1 MTTLQNA
8 ISGLFAS
15 RSGLNTASNNIANSS
30 TEGYSRQRAEFSQN
44 SSISIGGAIYGK
56 GVTVSRISRAYSDLT
71 NKEIIRNLALT
82 ESANTQ
88 SLLLSRIDS
97 LIASP
102 DSGLNDAFT
111 GFFEAAQDLSVRPT
125 DVVTRNSFLSRLETL
140 TTRFND
146 MDRLFDTVINETS
159 SGTRETVAFANK
171 LSEEIA
177 ELNKLITSTERQGPG
192 SGANDL
198 LDQRDLAVEK
208 LASLFEVNRVIQE
221 DGAYAIFLKNGQPLV
236 SEGRSYQISTRPNPT
251 NPEQVQIG
259 VNAQINGSLEFV
271 AFTRDGIGDSKL
283 GGLIDTY
290 EKVNGYRNEMGLI
303 AVRFVE
309 EVNAAFEQGFIAG
322 PPPSPGIPVLSFKG
336 ASGLDNGFTFATAD
350 QFNSDPTS
358 RLQVMSV
365 NSGVQGTAD
374 YEVYQQSGQ
383 LFVRGKGS
391 FSLGTPVTDLGAG
404 AYSADGLF
412 EFNLA
417 GGSLADGDSF
427 YVSPFRGGAKNIQLD
442 ITSPNQLATSKDPL
456 LVGNNEVALDIVSLQ
471 SSLTMFGGN
480 AQSGASFIGAFARIT
495 NMVGD
500 DTRTAKVNLETQ
512 SNLLFQSR
520 AEKDSSVGVNLDE
533 EAANLLKFQQAFQ
546 AASQVISVEKSL
558 FEGLINSIG

>member
-44 SSISIGGAIYGK
+44 ASMSVGGAIFGK
-56 GVTVSRISRAYSDLT
+56 GVSVERISRSYADLA

-88 SLLLSRIDS
+88 ASLLSRIDS

-102 DSGLNDAFT
+102 ESGLNDSFGA
-111 GFFEAAQDLSVRPT
+111 FFEAAQDLSVRPT
-125 DVVTRNSFLSRLETL
+125 DVVTRNSFLSRLESL
-140 TTRFND
+140 ATRFND
-146 MDRLFDTVINETS
+146 VDRLFDTVIAETS
-159 SGTRETVAFANK
+159 NGTEETVNFANK
-171 LSEEIA
+171 LTAEIA
-177 ELNKLITSTERQGPG
+177 ELNKLIVSTERQGPG

-208 LASLFEVNRVIQE
+208 LASLFEVNRVIQD
-221 DGAYAIFLKNGQPLV
+221 DGAYAVFLKNGQPLV
-236 SEGRSYQISTRPNPT
+236 SEGRSYQISTRPSPT
-251 NPEQVQIG
+251 NPEQVEIG
-259 VNAQINGSLEFV
+259 VNAQINGNLEFV
-271 AFTRDGIGDSKL
+271 AFTRDGIGDSRL
-283 GGLIDTY
+283 GGLVDTY
-290 EKVNGYRNEMGLI
+290 EKVNKYRNELGLI

-309 EVNAAFEQGFIAG
+309 EVNSAFEQGFVTG
-322 PPPSPGIPVLSFKG
+322 PPPTPGTPVLSFKG
-336 ASGLDNGFTFATAD
+336 ASGIENGFTFSTAD

-358 RLQVMSV
+358 RLQVTSV
-365 NSGVQGTAD
+365 NSGVQNSED
-374 YEVYQQSGQ
+374 YEIYQQSGQ
-383 LFVRGKGS
+383 LFVREKGV
-391 FSLGTPVTDLGAG
+391 FSLGVAVTDLGAG
-404 AYSADGLF
+404 AYSANGLF
-412 EFNLA
+412 EFNLS
-417 GGSLADGDSF
+417 GGPITDGDSF
-427 YVSPFRGGAKNIQLD
+427 YVSPFRGGAKNIQLA
-442 ITSPNQLATSKDPL
+442 ISSPNQLATSKDPMF
-456 LVGNNEVALDIVSLQ
+456 VGNNEVALDIVSLQ
-471 SSLTMFGGN
+471 ASLTMFGGS
-480 AQSGASFIGAFARIT
+480 AQSGATFIGAFSRIA

-512 SNLLFQSR
+512 SSLLSQSK

-533 EAANLLKFQQAFQ
+533 EAANLLKFQQAYQ